1 MTGDPSERFTDE
13 EWALL
18 TDTPMV
24 AGMLVAT
31 AGRLGNIRAILAVIG
46 EYAATRERLASP
58 LLAAIVDGPRGDVR
72 ARVGRRKALPQKA
85 PPVLRA
91 GIDVLA
97 RKASVDEREEF
108 TRFVLA
114 VAEAAARVG
123 GDRRKTALSDVQ
135 AILSGAGRPSRSRA
149 Q

>member
-1 MTGDPSERFTDE
+1 MTGDPRERFSDE

-31 AGRLGNIRAILAVIG
+31 TGRLGNIRAILAVIG
-46 EYAATRERLASP
+46 EYAAARERMPGP
-58 LLAAIVDGPRGDVR
+58 LLAAILDGPRGDVR

-91 GIDVLA
+91 GMDLLA
-97 RKASVDEREEF
+97 RKASDDEREEF
-108 TRFVLA
+108 VRFVLA

-135 AILSGAGRPSRSRA
+135 AILSGAGRSSRSRV